1 MSKLGR
7 VIEAVEKYNRHV
19 LDEVKRARTDKKF
32 GKQLVDRWDEIKRSI
47 KVGKAPTGLEL
58 PRLALPEI
66 DEPGEIARYLLG
78 DGLPGEFPFLNGA
91 YKEMYLEPLHEPAIE
106 IGSYAKNGHGK
117 NGHGKNGKTAVAKLQ
132 ETEEPTRL
140 FSGMGLPDDTNK
152 RFHYLGAHQRSKR
165 LSTAFDGPTLYGIDS
180 DADGVFGKIG
190 EGGVAVDTVEDMERL
205 YAGFDMGAPSFSASM
220 TISGPAPIIM
230 AMYIAAAKRRFGSG
244 VVPKLR
250 GTIQADIFKE
260 VQAQNETIF
269 PVEASLRFL
278 GDMMEWTTRN
288 MPRWYPVSISGYHI
302 GEAGSTPVQQA
313 AYTLSNGFAYAEMM
327 ANRGMSADEFGPRL
341 SFFLD
346 CGLDVEYIALTR
358 VSRRIWAIGMR
369 DAFGGGSR
377 AQMFKVHT
385 QTSGRSLIAAEFRNN
400 LTRTAAELMLA
411 YMNGTNSCHSNSA
424 DEPFTTPSEEWI
436 RLSAHGQAILLDE
449 SGIFKHTMNMLSGS
463 PGMKAVERA
472 VEAAILE
479 EFREIERLGGVMG
492 AVENRYQRSQI
503 QNAAH
508 RYEQQI
514 YDGTR
519 PIIALNKYRND
530 SEEMPEFELAR
541 TPRAKQQLQV
551 DRLRKFK
558 KKNAAKAEKALDK
571 LAAVAETNEN
581 CFPAMMEAAEVCS
594 LGQISGRLQE
604 VVGRFRPMV

>member
-1 MSKLGR
+1 MSKLGA
-7 VIEAVEKYNRHV
+7 VVEVVEKHGRFV
-19 LDEVKRARTDKKF
+19 LEQVRRARSDQKF
-32 GKQLVDRWDEIKRSI
+32 AQAVVERWNKIKTETPI
-47 KVGKAPTGLEL
+47 AKAPTGLPL

-66 DEPGEIARYLLG
+66 DEPGEIARYLFG
-78 DGLPGEFPFLNGA
+78 EGLPGEFPYLNGA
-91 YKEMYLEPLHEPAIE
+91 YREMYLEPLREIE
-106 IGSYAKNGHGK
+106 IGSYGNKKSPNGSSAKKNG
-117 NGHGKNGKTAVAKLQ
+117 AQ
-132 ETEEPTRL
+132 PPEEPTRL
-140 FSGMGLPDDTNK
+140 FSGLMLAEDTNK
-152 RFHYLGAHQRSKR
+152 RFHFLSAHQRSKR

-190 EGGVAVDTVEDMERL
+190 EGGVAVDTVEDMVRL
-205 YAGFDMGAPSFSASM
+205 YDGFELGAPNFSASM

-230 AMYIAAAKRRFGSG
+230 AMYIAAAKHRFGPK
-244 VVPKLR
+244 VVPNLR

-269 PVEASLRFL
+269 PTEASLRFL
-278 GDMMEWTTRN
+278 CDMIEWTTAN

-313 AYTLSNGFAYAEMM
+313 AYTLSNGFAYAEMLT
-327 ANRGMSADEFGPRL
+327 ARGVAVDQFAPRL

-346 CGLDVEYIALTR
+346 CGLDVEYIALAR
-358 VSRRIWAIGMR
+358 VSRKIWAIGMR
-369 DAFGGGSR
+369 DVFGANARG
-377 AQMFKVHT
+377 QMFKLHT
-385 QTSGRSLIAAEFRNN
+385 QTSGRSLIAAEFKNN

-436 RLSAHGQAILLDE
+436 RLAAHGQAILLEE

-472 VEAAILE
+472 VEKAILD
-479 EFREIERLGGVMG
+479 EFREIESLGGVLA

-519 PIIALNKYRND
+519 PIVGLNRYRNGAD
-530 SEEMPEFELAR
+530 EMPEIELAR
-541 TPRAKQQLQV
+541 TPRAKQKLQV
-551 DRLRKFK
+551 ERLKKFK
-558 KKNAAKAEKALDK
+558 KKNAEKSKHALDK
-571 LAAVAETNEN
+571 LAAVVERGEN
-581 CFPAMMEAAEVCS
+581 CFPALLEAVEVCS
-594 LGQISGRLQE
+594 LGQITGRLQE
-604 VVGRFRPMV
+604 IVGRFRPMV